1 MGLNYWVVY
10 CGGDILAVPPTL
22 GGEDAPGEAVITLTA
37 DSFKF
42 ELEQAPAGA
51 ADLRLVI

>member
-1 MGLNYWVVY
+1 MGLNYWAVY
-10 CGGDILAVPPTL
+10 CGGDILAVPTHPRWRRCSWR
-22 GGEDAPGEAVITLTA
+22 GSHHPHP

>member
-1 MGLNYWVVY
+1 MGLNYWVVC

-22 GGEDAPGEAVITLTA
+22 GGVDAPGEAVITLTA